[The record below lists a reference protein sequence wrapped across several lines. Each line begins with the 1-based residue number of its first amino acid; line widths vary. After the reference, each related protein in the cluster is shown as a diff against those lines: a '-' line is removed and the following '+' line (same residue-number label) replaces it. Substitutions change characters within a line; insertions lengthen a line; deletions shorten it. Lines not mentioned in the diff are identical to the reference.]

1 MTDITPRRI
10 EWQGPEGFTVLLNE
24 DGVMLRTPK
33 GGGLEEVDLNRLLD
47 VIAEAKRARDA
58 QSAPIPLPPTHE
70 QRRYY
75 PEAYHAD
82 RAKRAASRAIDAEF
96 DNTDQPF

>member
-10 EWQGPEGFTVLLNE
+10 EWQAPEGFTVILDE
-24 DGVMLRTPK
+24 DGVQLRAPK
-33 GGGLEEVDLNRLLD
+33 GGLEEPDLNRLLD
-47 VIAEAKRARDA
+47 IIAEAKRARDA
-58 QSAPIPLPPTHE
+58 QSSPIPLPPTLE

-75 PEAYHAD
+75 PEAYHAN

-96 DNTDQPF
+96 TADVPF

>member
-10 EWQGPEGFTVLLNE
+10 EWQGPECFTVILDE
-24 DGVMLRTPK
+24 DGVQLRAPK
-33 GGGLEEVDLNRLLD
+33 GGLEEPDLNRLLD

-58 QSAPIPLPPTHE
+58 QSAPTPLPPTPE

-75 PEAYHAD
+75 PEAYHAN
-82 RAKRAASRAIDAEF
+82 RAKRAVSRAIDAEF
-96 DNTDQPF
+96 NDTDQPF